1 MMRSGRRGSRTWR
14 AGALSACLSLATSLS
29 GCRSKR
35 PDASSA
41 APPTAGP
48 APPTATPVRGAA
60 GDDDVRVMLTEL
72 VSAQACEQIR
82 GHFQA
87 LPAAGRPNVMSGL
100 LWIRACRITNVGTKV
115 KFRLEGSGWQWIDEE
130 RKKAGGTF
138 SIRQYVRFEVVASIA
153 GTLDLGYDPRSHVA
167 SIWFSMQGDPD
178 VQFTPIGKL
187 DVDAEGAWS
196 SVLGAAASLV
206 ATSPGASASENAEE
220 QGLTQ
225 FRKRFKE
232 GISVTVDLCTGT
244 IRSGIGHTARGKMG
258 PAGVGQ
264 TKEITA
270 ELQPGGVMV
279 FGPQAAS
286 HGMTVNADVS
296 KGTARLMLVC
306 NDQAEAMA
314 KAFLDGREL
323 PRGSVLASG
332 DVRGKATLRTGAARC
347 PVSLVTTLA
356 PGTSGPASLSWRR
369 PAAEA
374 ATSSGG
380 SLIDCPH
387 AARAKDIAN

>member
-1 MMRSGRRGSRTWR
+1 MMRSGGHGSRTWA
-14 AGALSACLSLATSLS
+14 AGALSACLLALGPSLG
-29 GCRSKR
+29 GCHSNRH
-35 PDASSA
+35 DGSSV

-48 APPTATPVRGAA
+48 AAPRAAPVRGAA

-87 LPAAGRPNVMSGL
+87 LPASGRPNVMSGL
-100 LWIRACRITNVGTKV
+100 LWIRGCRITNVGTKV
-115 KFRLEGSGWQWIDEE
+115 KFRLEGNGWQWIDEE
-130 RKKAGGTF
+130 RKKGGGTF
-138 SIRQYVRFEVVASIA
+138 SIRQYVRFGVVATI
-153 GTLDLGYDPRSHVA
+153 SHVA
-167 SIWFSMQGDPD
+167 SIWFSLQGDPD

-220 QGLTQ
+220 QGLAQ
-225 FRKRFKE
+225 FRKRLKE
-232 GISVTVDLCTGT
+232 GLSVTVDLCTGT
-244 IRSGIGHTARGKMG
+244 IRSGIGHTARGQMG
-258 PAGVGQ
+258 PAGVGE
-264 TKEITA
+264 TKDITV

-296 KGTARLMLVC
+296 KGTARLLLVC
-306 NDQAEAMA
+306 NAQAEAMA
-314 KAFLDGREL
+314 KAFLEGRDV
-323 PRGSVLASG
+323 PRGSVLASR

-347 PVSLVTTLA
+347 PVSLVTTLP
-356 PGTSGPASLSWRR
+356 PGTSESATLSWRR

-380 SLIDCPH
+380 PLIDCPG
-387 AARAKDIAN
+387 AGTKGVDPGSPRGGTP